1 MRLGSLGIWSSGLR
15 SVDLVRAQEA
25 VAELEELG
33 YGTLW
38 LPGREPDDLEERLT
52 GLLSVTT
59 RIVVA
64 TGIVSIW
71 THDATATAA
80 LHARLR
86 QQFPGRFLLG
96 VGVSHAP
103 MVAEYRRPLTA
114 MREYLDRLDEGGVP
128 RDERIIAAL
137 APRMLELARERALG
151 THPYLVVPEHTAR
164 ARDAV
169 GPDRVVAPEQKVVLE
184 TDPERARAAGRAK
197 LAPYLQLPNYV
208 DNLLRAGVEPADV
221 ARGDSDRLVD
231 ALIAWGDVD
240 EIGRRVDEHRQA
252 GADHVALQVVG
263 GPQEELPLEAWRRL
277 AQLSA

>member
-15 SVDLVRAQEA
+15 SAELANAQEA
-25 VAELEELG
+25 AAELDELG
-33 YGTLW
+33 YGALW
-38 LPGREPDDLEERLT
+38 LPGREPEDLEERLS
-52 GLLSVTT
+52 GLLSATR

-71 THDATATAA
+71 THDAAATAA
-80 LHARLR
+80 VHTRLR

-96 VGVSHAP
+96 LGVSHGP
-103 MVAEYRRPLTA
+103 MVGEYRRPLTA
-114 MREYLDRLDEGGVP
+114 MREYLDRLDEGGVQ

-164 ARDAV
+164 ARAAV
-169 GPDRVVAPEQKVVLE
+169 GLDRVVAPEQTVVLE
-184 TDPERARAAGRAK
+184 TDPERARAQGRAM
-197 LAPYLQLPNYV
+197 LTRYLQLPNYV
-208 DNLLRAGVEPADV
+208 DNLLRTGFEPADV
-221 ARGDSDRLVD
+221 ADGGSDRLVD

-240 EIGRRVDEHRQA
+240 EVGRRVDEHRQA

-277 AQLSA
+277 ARLSA